1 MSGKS
6 EAQYN
11 VMSSKHL
18 AFAFPVRTEDEIKA
32 TLEHLWKVHH
42 NATHISYAWRLGW
55 EKKRYRINDDGEPA
69 GTAGNPIFG
78 QIKSFDL
85 TNVLVAVVRHYGG
98 TNLGTG
104 GLIDAYKTSSKMAI
118 EAAAIIERPVM
129 DQYRLTFDPTLMPV
143 VMKLLKELDME
154 KINTNFGDICE
165 IEFLLK
171 ISESERLIEESLKW
185 IDAKLFHLGRS

>member
-1 MSGKS
+1 M
-6 EAQYN
+6 A
-11 VMSSKHL
+11 SKHL
-18 AFAFPVRTEDEIKA
+18 AFAFPVRTEDEVKA
-32 TLEHLWKVHH
+32 TLEQLWKVHH

-104 GLIDAYKTSSKMAI
+104 GLIDAYKTSSKLAL
-118 EAAAIIERPVM
+118 EAATIIDRQVM
-129 DQYRLTFDPTLMPV
+129 DRYTLTFDPAIMPA
-143 VMKLLKELDME
+143 VMKHLKELDME
-154 KINTNFGDICE
+154 KISNDFSEICT
-165 IEFLLK
+165 IEFLVK
-171 ISESERLIEESLKW
+171 ISQSERLVAESAKW
-185 IDAKLFHLGRS
+185 TDSKLTHLGRS